1 MAQQPRG
8 QQRPQPKV
16 TTSTPAGAPTAEAKP
31 KINTQLPVP
40 VKDMR
45 QLLVQIEPEL
55 RAAIP
60 RTVNLDASRLAR
72 LFLTTFQKT
81 PGLQKCT
88 GRSLLA
94 SVVQAAALGLECDG
108 VLGHAYLIP
117 FGNVCTLLIGYRGFI
132 VLAMRT
138 DQVANIF
145 SSVVYEEDAWEVQ
158 LGTDA
163 FVRHVPRRPAPQGVQ
178 AEGSIARNIV
188 AFYAVCK
195 MKDGSVKFEW
205 MWKQDVDAIRERSR
219 AKSDGPWVT
228 DYASMGC
235 KTAIRKLCKT
245 LGLSSELTRA
255 AVADEQ
261 VELGIDDV
269 PLVDYETSAGLA
281 QVGTDLRREELK
293 ERYGAGGDGGGATE
307 GEASQGVKPT
317 GAASSSDAQGKGES
331 DGDPYDDP
339 KPGQG
344 REPGADD
351 AS

>member
-1 MAQQPRG
+1 MAG
-8 QQRPQPKV
+8 QQRQQAKV
-16 TTSTPAGAPTAEAKP
+16 TTSAPAAEKKEEA
-31 KINTQLPVP
+31 KINTALPVP
-40 VKDMR
+40 VKSMR

-55 RAAIP
+55 KAAIP
-60 RTVNLDASRLAR
+60 RTVNLDAGRLAR

-81 PGLQKCT
+81 PDLQKCT

-138 DQVANIF
+138 DQVSSIF
-145 SSVVYEEDAWEVQ
+145 ASAVYEEDAWQVE
-158 LGTDA
+158 LGTDP
-163 FVRHVPRRPAPQGVQ
+163 FIKHVPRRPSPGVQ
-178 AEGSIARNIV
+178 ADGGIARSIV

-195 MKDGSVKFEW
+195 LKDGSVKFEW

-219 AKSDGPWVT
+219 AKDKGPWVT
-228 DYASMGC
+228 DYVPMGC

-245 LGLSSELTRA
+245 LGLSAELTRA

-261 VELGIDDV
+261 VELGIADV
-269 PLVDYETSAGLA
+269 PLVEYELSAGVA
-281 QVGTDLRREELK
+281 QAATDERREELK
-293 ERYGAGGDGGGATE
+293 KTYGVGGAAGPAGGEAPQPSGSPPAAAEKKSDGE
-307 GEASQGVKPT
+307 KK
-317 GAASSSDAQGKGES
+317 AADN
-331 DGDPYDDP
+331 DGDPNDDELF
-339 KPGQG
+339 KG
-344 REPGADD
+344 REPGDDD